1 MNQIEGAL
9 EAARDAIGSQDIGQ
23 FGTGYTR
30 RMSDGEPEPYPIR
43 DELVDSLSK
52 ALTILRSTPARK
64 HADEMR
70 ELLIRMR
77 ADFTDDYWLGDYD
90 RLFSEIEEQEEL

>member
-1 MNQIEGAL
+1 MAEKMPDRIWAGLFDTPIEGMQIRVWS
-9 EAARDAIGSQDIGQ
+9 EKQS
-23 FGTGYTR
+23 
-30 RMSDGEPEPYPIR
+30 EPE
-43 DELVDSLSK
+43 
-52 ALTILRSTPARK
+52 LTSEYLRSTPARK